1 MPTGGRPSLADWLKR
16 KAAAATLGASRNPR
30 RFEHAGERVTSA
42 VQRKGVW
49 QEDQFVADGQKEYG
63 EEKQGVTPWKVRYW
77 DDEGCLVDEGA
88 NHEGHLRTRFRLV
101 DANTMEMS
109 VSIVKDPPTGNA
121 MVRRYS
127 RDGDPLDGAVPR
139 LPDELPGGDGA
150 SAAPAVG
157 SKTARLRQIF
167 QRADRDG
174 NGSLTRAEL
183 ILRMRQDAELAE
195 ILQLPQKVGDEDR
208 DAFEGVFQQMDRDDD
223 REVTVEEF
231 VGYLSAYR
239 GATAPSG
246 TGAEAATE
254 HGALTDDAKCLPD
267 SSAPLE
273 RLADD
278 DAPATA
284 AAPPTPL
291 TKTETR
297 GGDQAKR
304 PAEEAPDPAPVAPPA
319 TAPPAQK
326 QPRRGALARVGLPLV
341 VIVALFAAIWRRRVL
356 LRFLTRGR

>member
-1 MPTGGRPSLADWLKR
+1 MRRPPALPPAHPPTLMPTGGRLSLADWLKR

-49 QEDQFVADGQKEYG
+49 QEDQFFADGQKECG

-139 LPDELPGGDGA
+139 LPDQLPGGDGA
-150 SAAPAVG
+150 SAAPGAG
-157 SKTARLRQIF
+157 SKAARLRQIF
-167 QRADRDG
+167 GRADRDG

-183 ILRMRQDAELAE
+183 ILRLRQDAELAD
-195 ILQLPQKVGDEDR
+195 ILQLPQKVGDESR
-208 DAFEGVFQQMDRDDD
+208 DAFEDVFQHMDRDDD
-223 REVTVEEF
+223 HEVTVEDF
-231 VGYLSAYR
+231 VGYLSAYQ
-239 GATAPSG
+239 GAAAPDESG
-246 TGAEAATE
+246 TETAADQ
-254 HGALTDDAKCLPD
+254 GVLTDDADGLPE
-267 SSAPLE
+267 SSAVLD
-273 RLADD
+273 RVADD
-278 DAPATA
+278 VAPAAA
-284 AAPPTPL
+284 AAPPTPSN
-291 TKTETR
+291 KN
-297 GGDQAKR
+297 GM
-304 PAEEAPDPAPVAPPA
+304 
-319 TAPPAQK
+319 
-326 QPRRGALARVGLPLV
+326 RGALGELSRFGFGLV
-341 VIVALFAAIWRRRVL
+341 VVVALLAAIWRRRVL
-356 LRFLTRGR
+356 RFLARAR